1 MPVDLILSQTDDAN
15 EDHSHSKFVED
26 WKTQMSEAYQKAL
39 QNSSHG
45 KEKYIARH
53 EMIKKLSQVHEQ
65 GERVP
70 IRYMSERGG
79 TGKMRSFWEEKVH
92 VVV

>member
-1 MPVDLILSQTDDAN
+1 
-15 EDHSHSKFVED
+15 
-26 WKTQMSEAYQKAL
+26 MSEAYQKAL

-79 TGKMRSFWEEKVH
+79 TEKMQSFWEEKVH